1 MGVLASIKVEG
12 AVTPMTP
19 VVGEY
24 GAKIYFAK
32 TNLDNGP
39 DAACK
44 ATGNSAPKSERRRER
59 KSETRRERERKR
71 ERERERER
79 ESFADS
85 ADSTAATSEIYI
97 VHVTFIGTWL
107 DLICNPS
114 G

>member
-1 MGVLASIKVEG
+1 MASIKVEG

-32 TNLDNGP
+32 KNSDNGP

-44 ATGNSAPKSERRRER
+44 ATENSARKSERRRER
-59 KSETRRERERKR
+59 KSETRREREDEK
-71 ERERERER
+71 EREKERA
-79 ESFADS
+79 FADS

-97 VHVTFIGTWL
+97 VHVTFIGAWVN
-107 DLICNPS
+107 LICNPS